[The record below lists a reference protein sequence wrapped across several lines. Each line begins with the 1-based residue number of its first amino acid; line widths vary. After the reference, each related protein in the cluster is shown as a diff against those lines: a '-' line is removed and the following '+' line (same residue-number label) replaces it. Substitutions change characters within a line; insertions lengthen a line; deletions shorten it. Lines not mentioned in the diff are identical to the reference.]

1 MGVLANVARRLTHN
15 GALDGLRGVAV
26 LLVLM
31 RHSFELVP
39 GGFGPQWLD
48 DFLGGGYFG
57 VDIFFVLSGFL
68 ITSLLLD
75 ERESSGAV
83 GMRSFYG
90 RRALRLMPALVV
102 MLGVVS
108 IVLLFNG
115 ETRSS
120 LWPTVRS
127 SLFYYQNWHSVWD
140 PDNLA
145 GQWFGHLWSLSIE
158 EQFYFVW
165 PVVFLVLVALTKK
178 HVVRV
183 AVLAL
188 GVLWVV
194 WYRLQVWNA
203 GDGWAFLMVRTDTRA
218 DALLIGC
225 LVAFLYQWQV
235 VRTRA
240 VQVIGWCGAVVVFA
254 TVALTS
260 PPDEYLYVG
269 GLTVGALGVGCVVWA
284 IAEGSWQGARFF
296 TLKPLRIVGKV
307 SYGLYLWHFPIF
319 GFVAQHSASMNSGVR
334 LVIALVAS
342 ALFTALSWYV
352 VERPALRLKDKW
364 FARSQEVMPAVEMV
378 SATSRIVLVRQRATR
393 LLVAVLTGA
402 GITTLFVNIWPEKP
416 LPKTDRMGYALVN
429 NFPLDRYWQVFLL
442 WMFLFPAVVLAV
454 YVVLPKL
461 FPRNE
466 RMCGAIGNDT
476 AVHIDIAEDELAPVG
491 GVMHFWRVALVAGV
505 FGYECAVAV
514 GRQNVNGWWIL
525 SAGAA
530 GYVALIY
537 GVSHFWK
544 RTLSAVNLFGTAFVL
559 VGAWWVS
566 STTEILV
573 ASTGE
578 RREFAWLPLPLVLVV
593 VVALVVSDVVW
604 GKRNFVRRERQRLA
618 FVVVPVF
625 LFIWTSH
632 LPNTIGFIDIFHH
645 GESLNGGWLL
655 KSGWAPWSD
664 FFFNIGFYGA
674 AVVPRVSFGLF
685 GTSYWGFSAG
695 TEILFIP
702 LLVVAIYVACASLAS
717 RYWMALV
724 GLALTLMFP
733 FTAMGGFTK
742 ILAGD
747 SMLFVYRFASIA
759 VVTVG
764 VLLFIRKTTWVR
776 ALFFGATLT
785 YAVIAGAE
793 MVVFATA
800 ACFTVFLRDAA
811 QLRRWRY
818 SRLPLLQLFRSTL
831 YAASG
836 VVAALIASAAVMWR
850 YGALKGYIN
859 WWRTFPFTWNIETG
873 IPLSRWPTLAEF
885 GWGTEWTVLYA
896 IGIAILCVIWFV
908 VWRIRADRT
917 LRSEDWVAIA
927 LAIGNLLFMK
937 KTLNR
942 PDSHFFQSLI
952 VSMPLLFYVVTRV
965 VGTISDSV
973 QAALVNAQRKTSL
986 HTVAFGVLTVALLF
1000 PFMTTADVLNA
1011 RVNNAGGRVKSVAA
1025 EESDFPRVGYSEE
1038 RNFLNNYQQLR
1049 TFLKK
1054 NIGLSANIY
1063 DFSNMT
1069 TVYNFL
1075 LDQKPLTR
1083 YSYVLQASSVAA
1095 QNEVVTA
1102 LRANKPEVVS
1112 YGWDSGIDTWDDLS
1126 NSVRHWTI
1134 SEYLLRNYSPWTT
1147 IGGKN
1152 FGNVLF
1158 LRNDLAPGKGLPIDA
1173 VPAQSGSAKASTL
1186 RSLNTCNWGVAS
1198 NYLTFAPT
1206 KPGVP
1211 LKSEPVK
1218 AMLGVFG
1225 WAKTVDD
1232 EAVTIEVKYNNAL
1245 VFSGLSSQERDSL
1258 SMRGVVTGIK
1268 SGFRFDIPVTGDI
1281 TDTSKVTVEQV
1292 NAAGVRAVVPLA
1304 TTLGANDDVGEYKV
1318 KIDTSS
1324 DGKFSVGS
1332 SRKYVEKV
1340 TLPEDYRGYNWI
1352 VAQSDFGFRNDQYS
1366 LYDVAGDGDRSIKFS
1381 TLRPKNLAAARAG
1394 SCPAWYGWESNVVY
1408 LQHDNEQLNVLLSLV
1423 K

>member
-1 MGVLANVARRLTHN
+1 MARRLTHN

-75 ERESSGAV
+75 ERESSGVV

-108 IVLLFNG
+108 IVLVLDG
-115 ETRSS
+115 EMWSS

-140 PDNLA
+140 PENLA
-145 GQWFGHLWSLSIE
+145 GFWFGHLWSLSIE

-165 PVVFLVLVALTKK
+165 PVVFLVLVALTKR
-178 HVVRV
+178 HAVRV

-194 WYRLQVWNA
+194 WYRLHVWNA
-203 GDGWAFLMVRTDTRA
+203 GDGWAFVMVRTDTRA

-225 LVAFLYQWQV
+225 LVAFLYQWQI
-235 VRTRA
+235 VRTRV

-254 TVALTS
+254 TVAFTS

-269 GLTVGALGVGCVVWA
+269 GLTVGALGVGCMVWA

-319 GFVAQHSASMNSGVR
+319 WFVVQHSASVNAGVR

-342 ALFTALSWYV
+342 ALFTALSWYL

-364 FARSQEVMPAVEMV
+364 FARSRAVVPALELVPV
-378 SATSRIVLVRQRATR
+378 TSRLVLMRQRAMR
-393 LLVAVLTGA
+393 LLIAVLAGA
-402 GITTLFVNIWPEKP
+402 GVTTLFVNIWPEKP
-416 LPKTDRMGYALVN
+416 LPMTDRMGYALVN

-461 FPRNE
+461 FPHSE
-466 RMCGAIGNDT
+466 RMCELVGANE
-476 AVHIDIAEDELAPVG
+476 HIALDVVEEELPPVTG
-491 GVMHFWRVALVAGV
+491 ALHFWRVALVAGV
-505 FGYECAVAV
+505 FGYECAVAA

-525 SAGAA
+525 AAGAA
-530 GYVALIY
+530 AYIALVY
-537 GVSHFWK
+537 GVSDFWK

-566 STTEILV
+566 STTEMLV

-604 GKRNFVRRERQRLA
+604 GKRDFVRRERQRLA

-632 LPNTIGFIDIFHH
+632 LPNSVGYIDIFHH

-655 KSGWAPWSD
+655 KSGWVPWRD

-702 LLVVAIYVACASLAS
+702 LLVVAIYVGCASLAS

-759 VVTVG
+759 VVTLG
-764 VLLFIRKTTWVR
+764 VLLFVRKTTWLR
-776 ALFFGATLT
+776 ALFFGGALT
-785 YAVIAGAE
+785 YAVIAGSE
-793 MVVFATA
+793 MVVFAAA
-800 ACFTVFLRDAA
+800 ACFTVFLRDAIN
-811 QLRRWRY
+811 LRRRRY
-818 SRLPLLQLFRSTL
+818 SLRDLVALFHSTL
-831 YAASG
+831 YAAGG
-836 VVAALIASAAVMWR
+836 VIIALIASAAVMWR

-859 WWRTFPFTWNIETG
+859 WWRTFPFTWHIETG
-873 IPLSRWPTLAEF
+873 IPLNRWPTLAEF
-885 GWGTEWTVLYA
+885 GWGTEWTVLFA
-896 IGIAILCVIWFV
+896 IGISILLIVWFA
-908 VWRIRADRT
+908 VWRIRSHRA
-917 LRSEDWVAIA
+917 LRNEDWVAIA

-952 VSMPLLFYVVTRV
+952 VAMPLLFYVVTRV

-973 QAALVNAQRKTSL
+973 QAAFANSRRKTAL

-1000 PFMTTADVLNA
+1000 PFMTTADVLNTRVHNAGA
-1011 RVNNAGGRVKSVAA
+1011 RVQPVTAQKP
-1025 EESDFPRVGYSEE
+1025 EFPRVGYSQEYE
-1038 RNFLNNYQQLR
+1038 FLDNYRQLR
-1049 TFLKK
+1049 TFLES
-1054 NIGLSANIY
+1054 NIGMKAKIY

-1075 LDQKPLTR
+1075 LNKKPMTR

-1095 QNEVVTA
+1095 QNEVITA
-1102 LRANKPEVVS
+1102 LRKKKPEVVS
-1112 YGWDSGIDTWDDLS
+1112 YGWDSAIDTWDDLS
-1126 NSVRHWTI
+1126 NSVRHWAI
-1134 SEYLLRNYSPWTT
+1134 SEYLLKNYSPWTT

-1158 LRNDLAPGKGLPIDA
+1158 LRNDLAPGKGLPLDA
-1173 VPAQSGSAKASTL
+1173 VPAQSGAEKLSSL
-1186 RSLNTCNWGVAS
+1186 RSLNTCNWGSAS
-1198 NYLTFAPT
+1198 KFLTFAPT

-1211 LKSEPVK
+1211 IASEPVK
-1218 AMLGVFG
+1218 GMLTVFG
-1225 WAKTVDD
+1225 WAHTTDD
-1232 EAVTIEVKYNNAL
+1232 EAVTIDVKYNNAL
-1245 VFSGLSSQERDSL
+1245 LISGPSSSERPDL
-1258 SMRGVVTGIK
+1258 AIRGVTTGKK
-1268 SGFRFDIPVTGDI
+1268 SGFRFDIPVAGNI
-1281 TDTSKVTVEQV
+1281 TDTSLVTVEQV
-1292 NAAGVRAVVPLA
+1292 NAAGIRAAIPYVAPAGV
-1304 TTLGANDDVGEYKV
+1304 NDTVGEYGV
-1318 KIDTSS
+1318 QLDTSP
-1324 DGKFSVGS
+1324 DGKLQVGAT
-1332 SRKYVEKV
+1332 RKYVEKV
-1340 TLPEDYRGYNWI
+1340 TLPENYRGYNWI
-1352 VAQSDFGFRNDQYS
+1352 VAYSDFGFSNDHFS
-1366 LYDVAGDGDRSIKFS
+1366 LYDVGSDNNRAVEFS
-1381 TLRPKNLAAARAG
+1381 TLRPENMAAARAG
-1394 SCPAWYGWESNVVY
+1394 SCPTWYGWESNVVY
-1408 LQHDNEQLNVLLSLV
+1408 LQHDKEQVNVQLSLV

>member
-75 ERESSGAV
+75 ERESSGVV
-83 GMRSFYG
+83 GIRSFYG

-108 IVLLFNG
+108 IVLVLDG
-115 ETRSS
+115 ETWSS

-140 PDNLA
+140 SKHLA
-145 GQWFGHLWSLSIE
+145 TEFGHLWSLSIE
-158 EQFYFVW
+158 EQFYIVW
-165 PVVFLVLVALTKK
+165 PVVLFAMVALWKRQS
-178 HVVRV
+178 VRV
-183 AVLAL
+183 VALAL
-188 GVLWVV
+188 GVLWVA
-194 WYRLQVWNA
+194 WYRVHMWNS
-203 GDGWAFLMVRTDTRA
+203 GMGWANVFVRTDTRI
-218 DALLIGC
+218 DALLVGC
-225 LVAFLYQWQV
+225 LVAFLFRWQV
-235 VRTRA
+235 VRARA
-240 VQVIGWCGAVVVFA
+240 LHIAAWGGSVVVLA
-254 TVALTS
+254 TVARTNPLQA
-260 PPDEYLYVG
+260 YLYKG
-269 GLTVGALGVGCVVWA
+269 GLTLGAIGVGCVVLA
-284 IAEGSWQGARFF
+284 IAEGSWRGARIFDI
-296 TLKPLRIVGKV
+296 KPLRVVGKV

-319 GFVAQHSASMNSGVR
+319 LLLMRHSATWNSGMR
-334 LVIALVAS
+334 LVVGITLSALV
-342 ALFTALSWYV
+342 TAVSWYV
-352 VERPALRLKDKW
+352 VERPALKLKDKW
-364 FARSQEVMPAVEMV
+364 FARSQEVVPVVEMV
-378 SATSRIVLVRQRATR
+378 PATSRIVLVRQRATR
-393 LLVAVLTGA
+393 LLVAVLAGA
-402 GITTLFVNIWPEKP
+402 GVTTLFVNIWPEKP
-416 LPKTDRMGYALVN
+416 LPMTDRMGYALVN

-442 WMFLFPAVVLAV
+442 WMFLFPAVVLAT
-454 YVVLPKL
+454 YLVLPKL
-461 FPRNE
+461 CARSE
-466 RMCGAIGNDT
+466 RMREMVGTDNKI
-476 AVHIDIAEDELAPVG
+476 AVQVVEKELAPVA

-514 GRQNVNGWWIL
+514 GRQSVNGWWIL
-525 SAGAA
+525 GAGAFA
-530 GYVALIY
+530 YLALVY
-537 GVSHFWK
+537 GVAKLWK

-566 STTEILV
+566 STTEMLV

-578 RREFAWLPLPLVLVV
+578 RREFAWLPLPLVLVA
-593 VVALVVSDVVW
+593 VVALVVSDVLW
-604 GKRNFVRRERQRLA
+604 GKRNFARRERQRLA

-632 LPNTIGFIDIFHH
+632 LPNSVGYIDIFHH

-655 KSGWAPWSD
+655 KSGWVPWRD

-702 LLVVAIYVACASLAS
+702 LLVAAIYVGCASLAS

-724 GLALTLMFP
+724 GLVLTLMFP

-764 VLLFIRKTTWVR
+764 VLLFVRKTSWVR
-776 ALFFGATLT
+776 ALLFGAALT
-785 YAVIAGAE
+785 YAVIAGSE
-793 MVVFATA
+793 MVVFAAA

-831 YAASG
+831 YAAGG
-836 VVAALIASAAVMWR
+836 VIAALIASGAVMWR

-859 WWRTFPFTWNIETG
+859 WWRTFPFTWHIETG
-873 IPLSRWPTLAEF
+873 IPLNRWPTMAEF

-917 LRSEDWVAIA
+917 LRTEDWVAIA

-952 VSMPLLFYVVTRV
+952 VAMPLLFYVVTRV

-973 QAALVNAQRKTSL
+973 QVAFTHGHRKTAL

-1011 RVNNAGGRVKSVAA
+1011 RVHNAGARVQPVTAQKP
-1025 EESDFPRVGYSEE
+1025 EFPRVGYSQEYE
-1038 RNFLNNYQQLR
+1038 FLDNYRQLR
-1049 TFLKK
+1049 TFLES
-1054 NIGLSANIY
+1054 NIGMRAKIY

-1075 LDQKPLTR
+1075 LNKKPLTR

-1095 QNEVVTA
+1095 QNEVITA
-1102 LRANKPEVVS
+1102 LRKKKPEVVS
-1112 YGWDSGIDTWDDLS
+1112 YGWDSAIDTWDDLS
-1126 NSVRHWTI
+1126 NSVRHWAI
-1134 SEYLLRNYSPWTT
+1134 SEYLLKNYSPWTT

-1158 LRNDLAPGKGLPIDA
+1158 LRNDLAPGKGLPVDA
-1173 VPAQSGSAKASTL
+1173 VPAQSGAEKLSSL
-1186 RSLNTCNWGVAS
+1186 RSLNTCNWGAAS

-1211 LKSEPVK
+1211 VISEPVK
-1218 AMLGVFG
+1218 GMLTVFG
-1225 WAKTVDD
+1225 WAHTSDD
-1232 EAVTIEVKYNNAL
+1232 EAVTIEVKYNNTL
-1245 VFSGLSSQERDSL
+1245 LISGPSSSERPDL
-1258 SMRGVVTGIK
+1258 AIRGVVTGKK
-1268 SGFRFDIPVTGDI
+1268 SGFRFDIPVAGNI
-1281 TDTSKVTVEQV
+1281 SDTNLVTVEQV
-1292 NAAGVRAVVPLA
+1292 NAAGVRAAIPYVAPAGV
-1304 TTLGANDDVGEYKV
+1304 NDTVGEYGV
-1318 KIDTSS
+1318 QLDTSP
-1324 DGKFSVGS
+1324 DGKLQVGAT
-1332 SRKYVEKV
+1332 RKYVEKV
-1340 TLPEDYRGYNWI
+1340 TLPENYRGYNWI
-1352 VAQSDFGFRNDQYS
+1352 IAYSDFGFSNDHFA
-1366 LYDVAGDGDRSIKFS
+1366 LYDVGSDSNRAIEFS
-1381 TLRPKNLAAARAG
+1381 SLRPKHLAAARAG

-1408 LQHDNEQLNVLLSLV
+1408 LQHDKEQVNVQLSLV

>member
-1 MGVLANVARRLTHN
+1 M
-15 GALDGLRGVAV
+15 

-48 DFLGGGYFG
+48 DFLHGGYFG

-83 GMRSFYG
+83 RMRSFYG

-108 IVLLFNG
+108 IVLVLDG
-115 ETRSS
+115 ATWSS

-140 PDNLA
+140 EKHLA
-145 GQWFGHLWSLSIE
+145 VDFGHLWSLSIE
-158 EQFYFVW
+158 EQFYIVW
-165 PVVFLVLVALTKK
+165 PVVLLAIVALWKRQS
-178 HVVRV
+178 VRV
-183 AVLAL
+183 AALAM

-194 WYRLQVWNA
+194 WYRIQVWNS
-203 GDGWAFLMVRTDTRA
+203 GVGWAYVFVRTDTRI
-218 DALLIGC
+218 DALLVGC
-225 LVAFLYQWQV
+225 LVAFLFQWQV
-235 VRTRA
+235 VRERA
-240 VQVIGWCGAVVVFA
+240 LHIAAWCGLAVVVA
-254 TVALTS
+254 TVARTNPLQA
-260 PPDEYLYVG
+260 YVYKG
-269 GLTVGALGVGCVVWA
+269 GLTLGAIGVGCVVLA
-284 IAEGSWQGARFF
+284 IADGSWRGARLFDV
-296 TLKPLRIVGKV
+296 KPLRIVGKV

-319 GFVAQHSASMNSGVR
+319 RLVMRHGETWNAGVR
-334 LVIALVAS
+334 VLVGLVLAGVV
-342 ALFTALSWYV
+342 TALSWYV
-352 VERPALRLKDKW
+352 VERPALKLKAKW
-364 FARSQEVMPAVEMV
+364 FARNTKAQVDVV
-378 SATSRIVLVRQRATR
+378 ATGASSLVVTLRQRTVRMLIAIS
-393 LLVAVLTGA
+393 VGVGV
-402 GITTLFVNIWPEKP
+402 TTVFTNIWPEKP
-416 LPKTDRMGYALVN
+416 LPMTNRMGYALVY

-442 WMFLFPAVVLAV
+442 WMFLFPAVVLAT
-454 YVVLPKL
+454 YLVLPRL
-461 FPRNE
+461 CVRSE
-466 RMCGAIGNDT
+466 RMREMVGADNT
-476 AVHIDIAEDELAPVG
+476 IALRVVEEEEPVAG
-491 GVMHFWRVALVAGV
+491 AMHFWRVALVAGV
-505 FGYECAVAV
+505 FGYECAVAA
-514 GRQNVNGWWIL
+514 GRQSVNGWWIL
-525 SAGAA
+525 GAGAA
-530 GYVALIY
+530 VYMALIY
-537 GVSHFWK
+537 GVSKFAR

-566 STTEILV
+566 STTEMLV

-578 RREFAWLPLPLVLVV
+578 RREFAWLPLPLVLVA

-632 LPNTIGFIDIFHH
+632 LPNSVGFIDIFHH

-655 KSGWAPWSD
+655 KNGWVPWRD

-702 LLVVAIYVACASLAS
+702 LLVVAVYVGCASLAS

-759 VVTVG
+759 VVTLG
-764 VLLFIRKTTWVR
+764 VLLFVRKTTWLR
-776 ALFFGATLT
+776 ALFFGVALT
-785 YAVIAGAE
+785 YAVIAGSE
-793 MVVFATA
+793 MVVFAAA
-800 ACFTVFLRDAA
+800 ACFTVFLRDAIG
-811 QLRRWRY
+811 LRRRRY
-818 SRLPLLQLFRSTL
+818 SLRDLVALFHSTL
-831 YAASG
+831 YAAGG

-859 WWRTFPFTWNIETG
+859 WWRTFPFTWHIETG
-873 IPLSRWPTLAEF
+873 IPLNRWPTLAEF
-885 GWGTEWTVLYA
+885 GWGTEWTVLFA
-896 IGIAILCVIWFV
+896 ISMAILGVLWFA
-908 VWRIRADRT
+908 VWRIRSHRA
-917 LRSEDWVAIA
+917 LRNEDWVAIA
-927 LAIGNLLFMK
+927 LAIGNLFFMQ

-952 VSMPLLFYVVTRV
+952 VAMPLLFYVVTRV

-973 QAALVNAQRKTSL
+973 QAAFANSRRRTAI

-1011 RVNNAGGRVKSVAA
+1011 RVHNAGARVQPVTAQKP
-1025 EESDFPRVGYSEE
+1025 DFPRVGYSQENE
-1038 RNFLNNYQQLR
+1038 FLENYRQLR
-1049 TFLKK
+1049 LFLKK
-1054 NIGLSANIY
+1054 NIGLSADIY

-1075 LDQKPLTR
+1075 LNKKPITR

-1095 QNEVVTA
+1095 QNEVITA
-1102 LRANKPEVVS
+1102 LRKKKPEVVS
-1112 YGWDSGIDTWDDLS
+1112 YGWDSAIDSWDDLS
-1126 NSVRHWTI
+1126 NSVRHWAI

-1158 LRNDLAPGKGLPIDA
+1158 LRNDLAPGKGMPLDA
-1173 VPAQSGSAKASTL
+1173 VPAQSGAEKLSSL
-1186 RSLNTCNWGVAS
+1186 RSLNTCNWGAAS

-1211 LKSEPVK
+1211 ITSEPVK
-1218 AMLGVFG
+1218 GMLTVFG

-1232 EAVTIEVKYNNAL
+1232 EAVTIEVKYNNVL
-1245 VFSGLSSQERDSL
+1245 MFSGQSSGAREDL
-1258 SMRGVVTGIK
+1258 AIRGVVTGKK
-1268 SGFRFDIPVTGDI
+1268 SGFRFDIPVTGNMS
-1281 TDTSKVTVEQV
+1281 DTSLVTVEQV
-1292 NAAGVRAVVPLA
+1292 NAAGVRAAVPYVA
-1304 TTLGANDDVGEYKV
+1304 PPGVNDAVGEYGV
-1318 KIDTSS
+1318 QLDTSP
-1324 DGKFSVGS
+1324 DGRLQVGAT
-1332 SRKYVEKV
+1332 RKYVEKV
-1340 TLPEDYRGYNWI
+1340 TLPENYRGYNWI
-1352 VAQSDFGFRNDQYS
+1352 IAFSDFGFSNDHYS
-1366 LYDVAGDGDRSIKFS
+1366 LYDVANEQSRSIEFS
-1381 TLRPKNLAAARAG
+1381 SLRPKHLAAARAG
-1394 SCPAWYGWESNVVY
+1394 SCPTWYGWESNVVY
-1408 LQHDNEQLNVLLSLV
+1408 LQHDKEQVNVQLSLV

>member
-1 MGVLANVARRLTHN
+1 MARRLTHN

-75 ERESSGAV
+75 ERETSGV
-83 GMRSFYG
+83 VRMRSFYG
-90 RRALRLMPALVV
+90 RRMLRLMPALAV

-108 IVLLFNG
+108 IVVVLDG
-115 ETRSS
+115 ATWSS

-140 PDNLA
+140 PENLA
-145 GQWFGHLWSLSIE
+145 GHWFGHLWSLSIE

-165 PVVFLVLVALTKK
+165 PVVFLVLVSLTKK
-178 HVVRV
+178 HAVRV

-203 GDGWAFLMVRTDTRA
+203 GDGWAFVMVRTDTRA

-225 LVAFLYQWQV
+225 LVAFLYQWNAL
-235 VRTRA
+235 RARA
-240 VQVIGWCGAVVVFA
+240 VQVAGWCGAVVVFA
-254 TVALTS
+254 TVAFTS
-260 PPDEYLYVG
+260 PPDEYLYIG
-269 GLTVGALGVGCVVWA
+269 GLTLGALGVGCMVLA

-319 GFVAQHSASMNSGVR
+319 WFVVQHSASVNAGVR

-342 ALFTALSWYV
+342 ALFTALSWYA

-364 FARSQEVMPAVEMV
+364 FARSREVVPAAQPAPV
-378 SATSRIVLVRQRATR
+378 TSRVVLVRQRATR
-393 LLVAVLTGA
+393 LLLAVLAGA
-402 GITTLFVNIWPEKP
+402 GVTTLFVNIWPEKP
-416 LPKTDRMGYALVN
+416 LPMTDRMGYALVN

-454 YVVLPKL
+454 YIVLPKL
-461 FPRNE
+461 FPRSE
-466 RMCGAIGNDT
+466 RMCGAIGTDA

-530 GYVALIY
+530 GYMALIY

-578 RREFAWLPLPLVLVV
+578 RREFAWLPLPLVLVA

-850 YGALKGYIN
+850 YGALQGYIN

-873 IPLSRWPTLAEF
+873 TPLNRWPTLAEF
-885 GWGTEWTVLYA
+885 GWGTEWTVLFA

-942 PDSHFFQSLI
+942 PDSHFYQSLI
-952 VSMPLLFYVVTRV
+952 VALPLLFYVVTRV

-973 QAALVNAQRKTSL
+973 QVAFTHAHRKTAL

-1011 RVNNAGGRVKSVAA
+1011 RVHNAGARVQPVTAQKP
-1025 EESDFPRVGYSEE
+1025 EFPRMGYSQEGE
-1038 RNFLNNYQQLR
+1038 FLENYRQLR
-1049 TFLKK
+1049 MFLRK
-1054 NIGLSANIY
+1054 NIGSSASVY

-1075 LDQKPLTR
+1075 LNKKPLTR

-1095 QNEVVTA
+1095 QNEVVTV
-1102 LRANKPEVVS
+1102 LRKEKPEVVS
-1112 YGWDSGIDTWDDLS
+1112 YGWESAIDEWDDLS

-1134 SEYLLRNYSPWTT
+1134 SEYLLKNYSPWTT

-1158 LRNDLAPGKGLPIDA
+1158 LRNDLAPGKGLPVDA
-1173 VPAQSGSAKASTL
+1173 LAAQSGSAKAATL
-1186 RSLNTCNWGVAS
+1186 RSLNTCNWGAAS

-1211 LKSEPVK
+1211 ITSEPVK
-1218 AMLGVFG
+1218 GMLTVFG
-1225 WAKTVDD
+1225 WAHTTDD
-1232 EAVTIEVKYNNAL
+1232 EAVTIDVKYNNTL
-1245 VFSGLSSQERDSL
+1245 VFSGQSSGARDDL
-1258 SMRGVVTGIK
+1258 AIRGVVTGKK
-1268 SGFRFDIPVTGDI
+1268 SGFRFDIPVTGNI
-1281 TDTSKVTVEQV
+1281 SDTNLVTVEQV
-1292 NAAGVRAVVPLA
+1292 NAAGVRTAIPYVAPPGV
-1304 TTLGANDDVGEYKV
+1304 NDKLGEYGV
-1318 KIDTSS
+1318 QLDASP
-1324 DGKFSVGS
+1324 DGKLQVGAT
-1332 SRKYVEKV
+1332 RKYVERV
-1340 TLPEDYRGYNWI
+1340 TLPENYRAFDWI
-1352 VAQSDFGFRNDQYS
+1352 VAQSDFGFSNDNFS
-1366 LYDVAGDGDRSIKFS
+1366 LYDVAGDSNRSINFS
-1381 TLRPKNLAAARAG
+1381 TLRPKNLAAARVS
-1394 SCPAWYGWESNVVY
+1394 SCPTWYGWESNVVY
-1408 LQHDNEQLNVLLSLV
+1408 LQHDKEQVNVQLSLV

>member
-1 MGVLANVARRLTHN
+1 MARRLTHN

-90 RRALRLMPALVV
+90 RRMLRLMPALAV

-108 IVLLFNG
+108 IVLVLDG
-115 ETRSS
+115 ETWSS

-140 PDNLA
+140 PENLA
-145 GQWFGHLWSLSIE
+145 GHWFGHLWSLSIE

-165 PVVFLVLVALTKK
+165 PVVFLVLVSLTKK
-178 HVVRV
+178 HAVRV
-183 AVLAL
+183 AVIAL
-188 GVLWVV
+188 GVFWVV

-203 GDGWAFLMVRTDTRA
+203 GDGWAFVMVRTDTRA

-225 LVAFLYQWQV
+225 LVAFLYQWNAL
-235 VRTRA
+235 RTRA
-240 VQVIGWCGAVVVFA
+240 VQVVGWCGAVVVFA
-254 TVALTS
+254 TVAFTS

-269 GLTVGALGVGCVVWA
+269 GLTLGALGVGCMVLA
-284 IAEGSWQGARFF
+284 IAEGSWRGARFF
-296 TLKPLRIVGKV
+296 SLKPLRIVGKV

-319 GFVAQHSASMNSGVR
+319 WFVVQHSASVNAGVR

-364 FARSQEVMPAVEMV
+364 FARSHEVVAVAEMV
-378 SATSRIVLVRQRATR
+378 PVTSRIVFVRQRATR
-393 LLVAVLTGA
+393 LFIAVLVGA
-402 GITTLFVNIWPEKP
+402 GITTLFVNIWPGKP
-416 LPKTDRMGYALVN
+416 LPMTDRMGYALVY

-442 WMFLFPAVVLAV
+442 WMFLFPTVVGAV
-454 YVVLPKL
+454 YIVLPKL
-461 FPRNE
+461 FPHSE
-466 RMCGAIGNDT
+466 RMRELVGTNEHIALDVIEEELPPVAGA
-476 AVHIDIAEDELAPVG
+476 
-491 GVMHFWRVALVAGV
+491 MHFWRVALVAGV
-505 FGYECAVAV
+505 FGYECAVAA
-514 GRQNVNGWWIL
+514 GRQSVNGWWIL
-525 SAGAA
+525 GAGA
-530 GYVALIY
+530 VAYMALVY
-537 GVSHFWK
+537 GVSRFWK

-578 RREFAWLPLPLVLVV
+578 RREFAWLPLPVVLVA
-593 VVALVVSDVVW
+593 VVALVVSDAVW

-632 LPNTIGFIDIFHH
+632 LPNSIGYIDIFHH

-655 KSGWAPWSD
+655 KSGWVPWRD

-685 GTSYWGFSAG
+685 GASYWGFSAG
-695 TEILFIP
+695 TEILFVP
-702 LLVVAIYVACASLAS
+702 LLVVAVYVACAALAS

-724 GLALTLMFP
+724 GLTLTLMFP

-759 VVTVG
+759 VITLG
-764 VLLFIRKTTWVR
+764 ILLFMRKTSWLR
-776 ALFFGATLT
+776 ALFFGVALT
-785 YAVIAGAE
+785 YAAIAGAE
-793 MVVFATA
+793 MVVFAAA
-800 ACFTVFLRDAA
+800 ACFTVFLRDAV
-811 QLRRWRY
+811 QLRWKRY
-818 SRLPLLQLFRSTL
+818 SLRDLVALFHSTL

-836 VVAALIASAAVMWR
+836 VVAVLIASAAVMWQ
-850 YGALKGYIN
+850 YGALKGYLN
-859 WWRTFPFTWNIETG
+859 WWRTFPFTWHIETG
-873 IPLSRWPTLAEF
+873 IPLNRWPTLAEF

-896 IGIAILCVIWFV
+896 IGVAILCVIWFA
-908 VWRIRADRT
+908 VWRFRAQRA

-952 VSMPLLFYVVTRV
+952 VAMPLLFYVVTRV

-973 QAALVNAQRKTSL
+973 QVAFTHVYRKTAL

-1011 RVNNAGGRVKSVAA
+1011 RVHNAGARVQPVTAQKP
-1025 EESDFPRVGYSEE
+1025 DFPRVGYSQEYE
-1038 RNFLNNYQQLR
+1038 FLDNYRQLR
-1049 TFLKK
+1049 RFLES
-1054 NIGLSANIY
+1054 NIGMRAKIY

-1075 LDQKPLTR
+1075 LNKKPLTR

-1102 LRANKPEVVS
+1102 LRKEKPEVVS
-1112 YGWDSGIDTWDDLS
+1112 YGWDSAIDTWDDLS
-1126 NSVRHWTI
+1126 NSVRHWAI
-1134 SEYLLRNYSPWTT
+1134 SEYLLKNYSPWTT

-1158 LRNDLAPGKGLPIDA
+1158 LRNDLAPGKGLPVDA
-1173 VPAQSGSAKASTL
+1173 VPAQSGAEKLSSL
-1186 RSLNTCNWGVAS
+1186 RSLNTCNWGAAS

-1211 LKSEPVK
+1211 VISEPVK
-1218 AMLGVFG
+1218 GMLTVFG
-1225 WAKTVDD
+1225 WAHTSDD
-1232 EAVTIEVKYNNAL
+1232 EAVTIEVKYNNTL
-1245 VFSGLSSQERDSL
+1245 LISGPSASERPDL
-1258 SMRGVVTGIK
+1258 AIRGVVTGKK
-1268 SGFRFDIPVTGDI
+1268 SGFRFDIPVAGNI
-1281 TDTSKVTVEQV
+1281 SDTNLVTVEQV
-1292 NAAGVRAVVPLA
+1292 NAAGVRAAIPYVAPA
-1304 TTLGANDDVGEYKV
+1304 GENDTVGEYGV
-1318 KIDTSS
+1318 QLDTSP
-1324 DGKFSVGS
+1324 DGKLQVGAT
-1332 SRKYVEKV
+1332 RKYVERI
-1340 TLPEDYRGYNWI
+1340 TLPENYRAYDWI
-1352 VAQSDFGFRNDQYS
+1352 VAQSDFGFSNDNFS
-1366 LYDVAGDGDRSIKFS
+1366 LYDVAGDSNRSINFS
-1381 TLRPKNLAAARAG
+1381 TLRPKNLAAARVS
-1394 SCPAWYGWESNVVY
+1394 SCPTWYGWESNVVY
-1408 LQHDNEQLNVLLSLV
+1408 LQHDKEQVNVQLSLV
-1423 K
+1423 KQ

>member
-108 IVLLFNG
+108 IVLVLDG
-115 ETRSS
+115 ETWSS

-140 PDNLA
+140 PENLA
-145 GQWFGHLWSLSIE
+145 GLWFGHLWSLSIE

-165 PVVFLVLVALTKK
+165 PVVFLVLVSLTKK
-178 HVVRV
+178 HAVRV

-203 GDGWAFLMVRTDTRA
+203 GDGWAFVMVRTDTRA

-240 VQVIGWCGAVVVFA
+240 VQVIGWCGAVIVFA
-254 TVALTS
+254 TVAFTS

-269 GLTVGALGVGCVVWA
+269 GLTLGALGVGCMVLA

-319 GFVAQHSASMNSGVR
+319 WFVVQHSASVNAGVR
-334 LVIALVAS
+334 LVVALLAS

-364 FARSQEVMPAVEMV
+364 FARSREVVPVVQPAPV
-378 SATSRIVLVRQRATR
+378 TSRVVLVRQRATR
-393 LLVAVLTGA
+393 LLLAVLAGA
-402 GITTLFVNIWPEKP
+402 GVTTLFVNIWPEKP
-416 LPKTDRMGYALVN
+416 LPMTDRMDYALVN

-454 YVVLPKL
+454 YIVLPKL
-461 FPRNE
+461 FPRSE
-466 RMCGAIGNDT
+466 RMCGAIGTDA
-476 AVHIDIAEDELAPVG
+476 AVHIDITEDELAPVG

-505 FGYECAVAV
+505 FGYECAVAA

-525 SAGAA
+525 GAGAA
-530 GYVALIY
+530 AYMALVY

-566 STTEILV
+566 STTEMLV

-578 RREFAWLPLPLVLVV
+578 RREFAWLPLPLVLVA

-604 GKRNFVRRERQRLA
+604 GKRNFARRERQRLA

-655 KSGWAPWSD
+655 KSGWVPWRD

-702 LLVVAIYVACASLAS
+702 LLVVAIYVGCASLAS

-724 GLALTLMFP
+724 GLTLTLMFP

-764 VLLFIRKTTWVR
+764 VLLFVRKTSWVR
-776 ALFFGATLT
+776 ALFFGAALT
-785 YAVIAGAE
+785 YAVIAGSE
-793 MVVFATA
+793 MVVFAAA
-800 ACFTVFLRDAA
+800 ACFTVFLRDAV
-811 QLRRWRY
+811 QLRWKRY
-818 SRLPLLQLFRSTL
+818 SLRDLAALFHSTL
-831 YAASG
+831 YAAGG
-836 VVAALIASAAVMWR
+836 VIAALIASAAVMWR

-859 WWRTFPFTWNIETG
+859 WWRTFPFTWHIETG
-873 IPLSRWPTLAEF
+873 IPLNRWPTLAEF
-885 GWGTEWTVLYA
+885 GWGTEWTVLFA
-896 IGIAILCVIWFV
+896 IGIAILLVLWFA
-908 VWRIRADRT
+908 VWRIRTHRA
-917 LRSEDWVAIA
+917 LRNEDWVAIA
-927 LAIGNLLFMK
+927 LAVGNLLFMQ

-952 VSMPLLFYVVTRV
+952 VAMPLLFYVVTRV

-973 QAALVNAQRKTSL
+973 QAACTSSHRKTAM

-1011 RVNNAGGRVKSVAA
+1011 RVHNAGGRVQPVTAQKP
-1025 EESDFPRVGYSEE
+1025 EFPRVGYSQEGE
-1038 RNFLNNYQQLR
+1038 FLDNYRQLR
-1049 TFLKK
+1049 TFLES
-1054 NIGLSANIY
+1054 NIGMRAKIY

-1075 LDQKPLTR
+1075 LNKKPLTR

-1095 QNEVVTA
+1095 QNEVITA
-1102 LRANKPEVVS
+1102 LRKKKPEVVS
-1112 YGWDSGIDTWDDLS
+1112 YGWDSAIDTWDDLS
-1126 NSVRHWTI
+1126 NSVRHWAI
-1134 SEYLLRNYSPWTT
+1134 SEYLLKNYSPWTT

-1158 LRNDLAPGKGLPIDA
+1158 LRNDLAPGKGLPVDA
-1173 VPAQSGSAKASTL
+1173 VPAQSGAEKLSSL
-1186 RSLNTCNWGVAS
+1186 RSLNTCNWGAAS

-1211 LKSEPVK
+1211 VISEPVK
-1218 AMLGVFG
+1218 GMLTVFG
-1225 WAKTVDD
+1225 WAHTSDD
-1232 EAVTIEVKYNNAL
+1232 EAVTIEVKYNNTL
-1245 VFSGLSSQERDSL
+1245 LISGPSSSERPDL
-1258 SMRGVVTGIK
+1258 AIRGVVTGKK
-1268 SGFRFDIPVTGDI
+1268 SGFRFDIPVAGNI
-1281 TDTSKVTVEQV
+1281 SDTNLVTVEQV
-1292 NAAGVRAVVPLA
+1292 NAAGVRAAIPYVAPAGV
-1304 TTLGANDDVGEYKV
+1304 NDTVGEYGV
-1318 KIDTSS
+1318 QLDTSP
-1324 DGKFSVGS
+1324 DGKLQVGAT
-1332 SRKYVEKV
+1332 RKYVEKV
-1340 TLPEDYRGYNWI
+1340 TLPENYRGYNWI
-1352 VAQSDFGFRNDQYS
+1352 IAYSDFGFSNDHFS
-1366 LYDVAGDGDRSIKFS
+1366 LYDVGSDSNRAIEFS
-1381 TLRPKNLAAARAG
+1381 SLRPKNLAAARAG
-1394 SCPAWYGWESNVVY
+1394 SCPTWYGWESNVVY
-1408 LQHDNEQLNVLLSLV
+1408 LQHDKEQVNVQLSLV

>member
-1 MGVLANVARRLTHN
+1 
-15 GALDGLRGVAV
+15 
-26 LLVLM
+26 
-31 RHSFELVP
+31 
-39 GGFGPQWLD
+39 
-48 DFLGGGYFG
+48 
-57 VDIFFVLSGFL
+57 
-68 ITSLLLD
+68 
-75 ERESSGAV
+75 
-83 GMRSFYG
+83 
-90 RRALRLMPALVV
+90 
-102 MLGVVS
+102 
-108 IVLLFNG
+108 
-115 ETRSS
+115 
-120 LWPTVRS
+120 
-127 SLFYYQNWHSVWD
+127 
-140 PDNLA
+140 
-145 GQWFGHLWSLSIE
+145 
-158 EQFYFVW
+158 
-165 PVVFLVLVALTKK
+165 VVFLVLVSLTKK
-178 HVVRV
+178 HAVRV
-183 AVLAL
+183 GVLAL

-203 GDGWAFLMVRTDTRA
+203 GDGWAFVMVRTDTRA

-235 VRTRA
+235 VRTRV

-254 TVALTS
+254 TVAFTS

-269 GLTVGALGVGCVVWA
+269 GLTLGALGVGCVVWA

-319 GFVAQHSASMNSGVR
+319 WFVVQHSASVNAGVR

-342 ALFTALSWYV
+342 ALFTALSWYA

-364 FARSQEVMPAVEMV
+364 FARSREVVPAAQLAPV
-378 SATSRIVLVRQRATR
+378 TSRVVLVRQRATR
-393 LLVAVLTGA
+393 LLLAVLAGA
-402 GITTLFVNIWPEKP
+402 GVTTLFVNIWPEKP
-416 LPKTDRMGYALVN
+416 LPKTDRMGYVLVN

-530 GYVALIY
+530 GYMALIY

-578 RREFAWLPLPLVLVV
+578 RREFAWLPLPLVLVA

-850 YGALKGYIN
+850 YGALQGYIN

-873 IPLSRWPTLAEF
+873 TPLNRWPTLAEF
-885 GWGTEWTVLYA
+885 GWGTEWTVLFA

-942 PDSHFFQSLI
+942 PDSHFYQSLI
-952 VSMPLLFYVVTRV
+952 VALPLLFYVVTRV

-973 QAALVNAQRKTSL
+973 QVAFTHAHRKTAL

-1011 RVNNAGGRVKSVAA
+1011 RIHNAGARVQPVTAQKP
-1025 EESDFPRVGYSEE
+1025 DFPRVGYSQEGE
-1038 RNFLNNYQQLR
+1038 FLENYRQLR
-1049 TFLKK
+1049 MFLRK
-1054 NIGLSANIY
+1054 NIGLSASVY

-1075 LDQKPLTR
+1075 LNKKPLSR

-1095 QNEVVTA
+1095 QNEVVTV
-1102 LRANKPEVVS
+1102 LRKEKPEVVS
-1112 YGWDSGIDTWDDLS
+1112 YGWESAIDEWDDLS

-1134 SEYLLRNYSPWTT
+1134 SEYLLKNYSPWTT

-1158 LRNDLAPGKGLPIDA
+1158 LRNDLAPGKGLPVDA
-1173 VPAQSGSAKASTL
+1173 VPAQSGSAKAATL
-1186 RSLNTCNWGVAS
+1186 RSLNTCNWGAAS

-1211 LKSEPVK
+1211 ITSEPVK
-1218 AMLGVFG
+1218 GMLTVFG
-1225 WAKTVDD
+1225 WAHTTDD
-1232 EAVTIEVKYNNAL
+1232 EAVTIDVKYNNTL
-1245 VFSGLSSQERDSL
+1245 VFSGQSSGARDDL
-1258 SMRGVVTGIK
+1258 AIRGVVTGKK
-1268 SGFRFDIPVTGDI
+1268 SGFRFDIPVTGNI
-1281 TDTSKVTVEQV
+1281 SDTNLVTVEQV
-1292 NAAGVRAVVPLA
+1292 NAAGVRTAIPYVAPPGV
-1304 TTLGANDDVGEYKV
+1304 NDKLGEYGV
-1318 KIDTSS
+1318 QLDASP
-1324 DGKFSVGS
+1324 DGKLQVGAT
-1332 SRKYVEKV
+1332 RKYVERV
-1340 TLPEDYRGYNWI
+1340 TLPENYRAFDWI
-1352 VAQSDFGFRNDQYS
+1352 VAQSDFGFSNDNFS
-1366 LYDVAGDGDRSIKFS
+1366 LYDVAGDSNRSINFS
-1381 TLRPKNLAAARAG
+1381 TLRPKNLAAARVS
-1394 SCPAWYGWESNVVY
+1394 SCPTWYGWESNVVY
-1408 LQHDNEQLNVLLSLV
+1408 LQHDKEQVNVQLSLV
-1423 K
+1423 KQ

>member
-1 MGVLANVARRLTHN
+1 MARRLTHN

-75 ERESSGAV
+75 ERETSGV
-83 GMRSFYG
+83 VRMRSFYG
-90 RRALRLMPALVV
+90 RRMLRLMPALAV

-108 IVLLFNG
+108 IVVVLDG
-115 ETRSS
+115 ATWSS

-140 PDNLA
+140 PENLA
-145 GQWFGHLWSLSIE
+145 GHWFGHLWSLSIE

-165 PVVFLVLVALTKK
+165 PVVFLVLVSLTKK
-178 HVVRV
+178 HAVRV

-203 GDGWAFLMVRTDTRA
+203 GDGWAFVMVRTDTRA

-225 LVAFLYQWQV
+225 LVAFLYQWNAL
-235 VRTRA
+235 RARA
-240 VQVIGWCGAVVVFA
+240 VQVAGWCGAVVVFA
-254 TVALTS
+254 TVAFTS
-260 PPDEYLYVG
+260 PPDEYLYIG
-269 GLTVGALGVGCVVWA
+269 GLTLGALGVGCMVLA

-319 GFVAQHSASMNSGVR
+319 WFVVQHSASVNAGVR

-342 ALFTALSWYV
+342 ALFTALSWYA

-364 FARSQEVMPAVEMV
+364 FARSREVVPAAQPAPV
-378 SATSRIVLVRQRATR
+378 TSRVVLVRQRATR
-393 LLVAVLTGA
+393 LLLAVLAGA
-402 GITTLFVNIWPEKP
+402 GVTTLFVNIWPEKP
-416 LPKTDRMGYALVN
+416 LPMTDRMGYALVN

-454 YVVLPKL
+454 YIVLPKL
-461 FPRNE
+461 FPRSE
-466 RMCGAIGNDT
+466 RMCGAIGTDA
-476 AVHIDIAEDELAPVG
+476 AVHIDITEDELAPVG

-530 GYVALIY
+530 GYMALIY

-578 RREFAWLPLPLVLVV
+578 RREFAWLPLPLVLVA

-850 YGALKGYIN
+850 YGALQGYIN

-873 IPLSRWPTLAEF
+873 TPLNRWPTLAEF
-885 GWGTEWTVLYA
+885 GWGTEWTVLFA

-942 PDSHFFQSLI
+942 PDSHFYQSLI
-952 VSMPLLFYVVTRV
+952 VALPLLFYVVTRV

-973 QAALVNAQRKTSL
+973 QVAFTHAHRKTAL

-1011 RVNNAGGRVKSVAA
+1011 RVHNAGARVQPVTAQKP
-1025 EESDFPRVGYSEE
+1025 EFPRMGYSQEGE
-1038 RNFLNNYQQLR
+1038 FLENYRQLR
-1049 TFLKK
+1049 MFLRK
-1054 NIGLSANIY
+1054 NIGSSASVY

-1075 LDQKPLTR
+1075 LNKKPLTR

-1095 QNEVVTA
+1095 QNEVVTV
-1102 LRANKPEVVS
+1102 LRKEKPEVVS
-1112 YGWDSGIDTWDDLS
+1112 YGWESAIDEWDDLS

-1134 SEYLLRNYSPWTT
+1134 SEYLLKNYSPWTT

-1158 LRNDLAPGKGLPIDA
+1158 LRNDLAPGKGLPVDA
-1173 VPAQSGSAKASTL
+1173 LAAQSGSAKAATL
-1186 RSLNTCNWGVAS
+1186 RSLNTCNWGAAS

-1211 LKSEPVK
+1211 ITSEPVK
-1218 AMLGVFG
+1218 GMLTVFG
-1225 WAKTVDD
+1225 WAHTTDD
-1232 EAVTIEVKYNNAL
+1232 EAVTIDVKYNNTL
-1245 VFSGLSSQERDSL
+1245 VFSGQSSGARDDL
-1258 SMRGVVTGIK
+1258 AIRGVVTGKK
-1268 SGFRFDIPVTGDI
+1268 SGFRFDIPVTGNI
-1281 TDTSKVTVEQV
+1281 SDTNLVTVEQV
-1292 NAAGVRAVVPLA
+1292 NAAGVRTAIPYVAPPGV
-1304 TTLGANDDVGEYKV
+1304 NDKLGEYGV
-1318 KIDTSS
+1318 QLDASP
-1324 DGKFSVGS
+1324 DGKLQVGAT
-1332 SRKYVEKV
+1332 RKYVERV
-1340 TLPEDYRGYNWI
+1340 TLPENYRAFDWI
-1352 VAQSDFGFRNDQYS
+1352 VAQSDFGFSNDNFS
-1366 LYDVAGDGDRSIKFS
+1366 LYDVAGDSNRSINFS
-1381 TLRPKNLAAARAG
+1381 TLRPKNLAAARVS
-1394 SCPAWYGWESNVVY
+1394 SCPTWYGWESNVVY
-1408 LQHDNEQLNVLLSLV
+1408 LQHDKEQVNVQLSLV

>member
-1 MGVLANVARRLTHN
+1 MARRLTHN

-83 GMRSFYG
+83 RMRSFYG
-90 RRALRLMPALVV
+90 RRMLRLMPALVV

-108 IVLLFNG
+108 IVVVLDG
-115 ETRSS
+115 ATWSS

-140 PDNLA
+140 PENLA
-145 GQWFGHLWSLSIE
+145 GHWFGHLWSLSIE

-165 PVVFLVLVALTKK
+165 PVVFLVLVSLTKK

-203 GDGWAFLMVRTDTRA
+203 GDGWAFVMVRTDTRA

-225 LVAFLYQWQV
+225 LVAFLYQWNAL
-235 VRTRA
+235 RTRA
-240 VQVIGWCGAVVVFA
+240 VQVVGWCGAVVVFA
-254 TVALTS
+254 TVAFTS
-260 PPDEYLYVG
+260 PPDEYLYIG
-269 GLTVGALGVGCVVWA
+269 GLTLGALGVGCMVLA
-284 IAEGSWQGARFF
+284 IAEGSWGGARFF
-296 TLKPLRIVGKV
+296 SLKPLRIVGKV

-319 GFVAQHSASMNSGVR
+319 WFVAQHSASLNSGVR

-342 ALFTALSWYV
+342 ALFTAVSWFV
-352 VERPALRLKDKW
+352 VERPALKLKDKW
-364 FARSQEVMPAVEMV
+364 FARSHEVVAVAKIV
-378 SATSRIVLVRQRATR
+378 PVTSRIVLVRQRATR
-393 LLVAVLTGA
+393 LFVAVLVGA

-416 LPKTDRMGYALVN
+416 LPMADRMGYALVY

-454 YVVLPKL
+454 YIVLPKL
-461 FPRNE
+461 FPHSE
-466 RMCGAIGNDT
+466 RMRELVGTNE
-476 AVHIDIAEDELAPVG
+476 HIALDVVEEELPPVA

-505 FGYECAVAV
+505 FGYECAVAA
-514 GRQNVNGWWIL
+514 GRQSVNGWWIL
-525 SAGAA
+525 GAGAA
-530 GYVALIY
+530 AYMALVY
-537 GVSHFWK
+537 GVSRFWK
-544 RTLSAVNLFGTAFVL
+544 RKLSAVNLFGTAFVL

-578 RREFAWLPLPLVLVV
+578 RREFAWLPLPVVLVAV
-593 VVALVVSDVVW
+593 AALVVSDVVW

-632 LPNTIGFIDIFHH
+632 LPNSVGFIDVFHH

-655 KSGWAPWSD
+655 KSGWVPWRD
-664 FFFNIGFYGA
+664 FFFNIGLYGA

-685 GTSYWGFSAG
+685 GTSYWGFGAG
-695 TEILFIP
+695 NEILFIP
-702 LLVVAIYVACASLAS
+702 LLVVAVYVACAALAS

-724 GLALTLMFP
+724 GLTLTLMFP

-759 VVTVG
+759 LVTVG
-764 VLLFIRKTTWVR
+764 VLLFIRKTSWQR
-776 ALFFGATLT
+776 ALFFGVALT
-785 YAVIAGAE
+785 SSVIAGAE
-793 MVVFATA
+793 MVVFAAA
-800 ACFTVFLRDAA
+800 ACFTVLLRDAV

-831 YAASG
+831 YAAGG
-836 VVAALIASAAVMWR
+836 VVVALIASAAVMWQ
-850 YGALKGYIN
+850 YGALKGYLN
-859 WWRTFPFTWNIETG
+859 WWRTFPFTWHIETG
-873 IPLSRWPTLAEF
+873 IPLNRWPTLAEF

-896 IGIAILCVIWFV
+896 IGIALLCVIWFV
-908 VWRIRADRT
+908 GWRIRADRT

-952 VSMPLLFYVVTRV
+952 VAMPLLFYVVTRV

-973 QAALVNAQRKTSL
+973 QVAFTHAHRKTAL

-1011 RVNNAGGRVKSVAA
+1011 RVHNAGARVQPVTAQKP
-1025 EESDFPRVGYSEE
+1025 EFPRMGYSQEGE
-1038 RNFLNNYQQLR
+1038 FLENYRQLR
-1049 TFLKK
+1049 MFLRK

-1075 LDQKPLTR
+1075 LNKKPITR

-1095 QNEVVTA
+1095 QNEVITA
-1102 LRANKPEVVS
+1102 LRKNQPEVVS
-1112 YGWDSGIDTWDDLS
+1112 YGWDSAIDNWDELS
-1126 NSVRHWTI
+1126 NSVRHWSI
-1134 SEYLLRNYSPWTT
+1134 SEYLLKNYSPWTT

-1158 LRNDLAPGKGLPIDA
+1158 LRNDLKPGEGLPAGA

-1186 RSLNTCNWGVAS
+1186 RSLNICNWGVSS

-1211 LKSEPVK
+1211 IKSEPVK
-1218 AMLGVFG
+1218 GMLTVFG
-1225 WAKTVDD
+1225 WAKTIDD
-1232 EAVTIEVKYNNAL
+1232 EAVTIEVKYNKAL
-1245 VFSGLSSQERDSL
+1245 VFSGLSSSERDDL
-1258 SMRGVVTGIK
+1258 AIRGVVTGKK
-1268 SGFRFDIPVTGDI
+1268 SGFRFDIPVTGNI
-1281 TDTSKVTVEQV
+1281 TDTTLVSVEQV
-1292 NAAGVRAVVPLA
+1292 NAAGVRAAVPFVAAPGVNDA
-1304 TTLGANDDVGEYKV
+1304 TGEYGV
-1318 KIDTSS
+1318 QLDASP
-1324 DGKFSVGS
+1324 DGKLQVGAT
-1332 SRKYVEKV
+1332 RKYVERV
-1340 TLPEDYRGYNWI
+1340 TLPENYRAYDWI
-1352 VAQSDFGFRNDQYS
+1352 VAYSDFGFSNDSFS
-1366 LYDVAGDGDRSIKFS
+1366 LYDVAGDAHRAIEFS
-1381 TLRPKNLAAARAG
+1381 TLRPKNLAAARVS
-1394 SCPAWYGWESNVVY
+1394 SCPTWYGWESNVVY
-1408 LQHDNEQLNVLLSLV
+1408 LQHDKEQVDVQLSLV
-1423 K
+1423 KQ

>member
-1 MGVLANVARRLTHN
+1 MARRLTHN

-75 ERESSGAV
+75 ERESSGVV

-108 IVLLFNG
+108 IVLVLDG
-115 ETRSS
+115 ETWSS

-140 PDNLA
+140 PENLA
-145 GQWFGHLWSLSIE
+145 GHWFGHLWSLSIE

-178 HVVRV
+178 HAVRV

-203 GDGWAFLMVRTDTRA
+203 GDGWAFVMVRTDTRA

-225 LVAFLYQWQV
+225 LVAFLYQWQI
-235 VRTRA
+235 VRTRV

-269 GLTVGALGVGCVVWA
+269 GLTVGALGVGCMVWA

-296 TLKPLRIVGKV
+296 NLKPLRIVGKV

-319 GFVAQHSASMNSGVR
+319 WFVVQHSASVNAGVR

-352 VERPALRLKDKW
+352 VERPALWLKDKW
-364 FARSQEVMPAVEMV
+364 FARSREVVPALEL
-378 SATSRIVLVRQRATR
+378 APITSRIVLVRQRAAR
-393 LLVAVLTGA
+393 LLIAVLAGA
-402 GITTLFVNIWPEKP
+402 GVTTLFVNIWPEKP
-416 LPKTDRMGYALVN
+416 LPMTDRMGYALVN

-442 WMFLFPAVVLAV
+442 WMFLFPAVVLAI
-454 YVVLPKL
+454 YIALPKL
-461 FPRNE
+461 FPHSVRMRELVGANE
-466 RMCGAIGNDT
+466 HIAVDVVEEELPPVTGA
-476 AVHIDIAEDELAPVG
+476 L
-491 GVMHFWRVALVAGV
+491 HFWRVALVAGV
-505 FGYECAVAV
+505 FGYECAVAA

-525 SAGAA
+525 ATGGAA
-530 GYVALIY
+530 YMALVY

-566 STTEILV
+566 STTEMLV
-573 ASTGE
+573 ASTSQ
-578 RREFAWLPLPLVLVV
+578 RREFAWLPLPLVLVA

-604 GKRNFVRRERQRLA
+604 GKRDFVRRERQRLA

-632 LPNTIGFIDIFHH
+632 LPNSVGFIDIFHH

-655 KSGWAPWSD
+655 KSGWVPWRD

-702 LLVVAIYVACASLAS
+702 LLVVAIYVGCASLAS

-724 GLALTLMFP
+724 GLTLTLMFP

-759 VVTVG
+759 VITVG
-764 VLLFIRKTTWVR
+764 VLLFVRKTTWLR
-776 ALFFGATLT
+776 ALLFGVALT
-785 YAVIAGAE
+785 YAVIAGSE
-793 MVVFATA
+793 MVVFAAA
-800 ACFTVFLRDAA
+800 ACFTVFLRDAVG
-811 QLRRWRY
+811 LRRRRY
-818 SRLPLLQLFRSTL
+818 SLRDLVALFRSTL
-831 YAASG
+831 YAAGG
-836 VVAALIASAAVMWR
+836 VVAALTVSAAVMWQ
-850 YGALKGYIN
+850 YGALKGFIN
-859 WWRTFPFTWNIETG
+859 WWRTFPFTWHIETG
-873 IPLSRWPTLAEF
+873 TPLNRWPTMAEF
-885 GWGTEWTVLYA
+885 GWGTEWTVLFA
-896 IGIAILCVIWFV
+896 ISMAILLVVWFV
-908 VWRIRADRT
+908 VWRIRSQRA
-917 LRSEDWVAIA
+917 LRAEDWVAIA

-942 PDSHFFQSLI
+942 PDSHFYQSLI
-952 VSMPLLFYVVTRV
+952 VAMPLLFYVVTRV
-965 VGTISDSV
+965 VGTVSDSV
-973 QAALVNAQRKTSL
+973 QSAFANSRRRTSI

-1011 RVNNAGGRVKSVAA
+1011 RVHNAGARVQPVTAQKP
-1025 EESDFPRVGYSEE
+1025 DFPRVGYSQEGE
-1038 RNFLNNYQQLR
+1038 FLENYRQLR
-1049 TFLKK
+1049 MFLKK
-1054 NIGLSANIY
+1054 NIGLSARVY

-1075 LDQKPLTR
+1075 LNKKPLTR

-1095 QNEVVTA
+1095 QNEVITA
-1102 LRANKPEVVS
+1102 LRKEKPEVVS
-1112 YGWDSGIDTWDDLS
+1112 YGWDSAIDEWDDLS

-1134 SEYLLRNYSPWTT
+1134 SEYLLKNYSPWTT

-1158 LRNDLAPGKGLPIDA
+1158 LRNDLAPGEGMPLDA
-1173 VPAQSGSAKASTL
+1173 VPAQSGSEKTSTL
-1186 RSLNTCNWGVAS
+1186 RGLNTCNWGASS

-1211 LKSEPVK
+1211 ITSEPVK
-1218 AMLGVFG
+1218 GMLTVFG
-1225 WAKTVDD
+1225 WAKTADD
-1232 EAVTIEVKYNNAL
+1232 EAVTIDVKYNNVL
-1245 VFSGLSSQERDSL
+1245 MFSGQSSGARDDL
-1258 SMRGVVTGIK
+1258 AIRGVITGKK
-1268 SGFRFDIPVTGDI
+1268 SGFRFDIPVTGNMS
-1281 TDTSKVTVEQV
+1281 DTSLVTVEQV
-1292 NAAGVRAVVPLA
+1292 NAAGVRAAVPLVA
-1304 TTLGANDDVGEYKV
+1304 PAGVNDTVGEYGV
-1318 KIDTSS
+1318 QLDTSP
-1324 DGKFSVGS
+1324 DGKLQVGAT
-1332 SRKYVEKV
+1332 RKYVERV
-1340 TLPEDYRGYNWI
+1340 TLPENYLGYDWI
-1352 VAQSDFGFRNDQYS
+1352 VAQSDFGFSNDNFS
-1366 LYDVAGDGDRSIKFS
+1366 LYDVAGDSNRSIDFS
-1381 TLRPKNLAAARAG
+1381 TLRPKNLAAARVS
-1394 SCPAWYGWESNVVY
+1394 SCPTWYGWESNVVY
-1408 LQHDNEQLNVLLSLV
+1408 LQHDKEQVNVQLSLV